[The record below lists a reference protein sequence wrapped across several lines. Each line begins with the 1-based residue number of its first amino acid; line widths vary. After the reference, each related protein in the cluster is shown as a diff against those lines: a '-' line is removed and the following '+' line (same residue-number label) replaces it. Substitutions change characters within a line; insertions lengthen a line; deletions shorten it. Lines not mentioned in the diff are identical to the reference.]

1 MEEVWGGTIFD
12 SSLKLFGGI
21 RYSPIN
27 NWVLSAGQCRA
38 GFVSTNGKNN
48 KHVKPNVFE
57 TRST

>member
-27 NWVLSAGQCRA
+27 RVLSAGQCRA